1 LSALKNYYFFHWLK
15 TVFFDQYQA
24 GFGFIWCRGEK
35 STVLEGAQLMLQDTG
50 DDAMKQAGFDKF
62 IRFSLVAVVGP
73 AYTGPK

>member
-1 LSALKNYYFFHWLK
+1 
-15 TVFFDQYQA
+15 
-24 GFGFIWCRGEK
+24 
-35 STVLEGAQLMLQDTG
+35 MLQDTG